1 MICNGK
7 SEKNQQ
13 NICRSNPANEDRM
26 NRIRFRSAGIP
37 LLSSLTVFA
46 LFLIFNA
53 VYGIFPCGSN
63 TVVWCDMEQQAVPL
77 LMQLKQQLMRGEGI
91 SYSALDAG
99 GMQFYGVFFF
109 FLSNPLSFL
118 ILLTDLPADRL
129 AVLLVIVKLSLS
141 AGTAAVW
148 FRYRIAKLPDVMQL
162 LLAVMYGCSGYGL
175 FYYQNLMWLDIM
187 LTAPLLLCALRHL
200 LKTGKA
206 LPYAAVLSVTVI
218 LCFYLGWMTVLFVL
232 LYTALSVRFTVPAE
246 RRGKTAA
253 RFFGASILAACA
265 TAFVWLPCLL
275 QIMHSGRSGKLLD
288 DLMQP
293 ELLRHLSD
301 KICVLGAACIG
312 FAVLPLIWIPL
323 KPCTPETRRN
333 RRLFLL
339 LAAAALLDPVN
350 QIWHGGSYQAFPLRW
365 GMYPILLMLTLAG
378 EQLSEDAC
386 IPGDTRKTLHP
397 LLPVTGILLAAA
409 AAFVLHVYAGGFLRS
424 YVSSLWVS
432 PEHALCMLCWCF
444 LATVLYCW
452 AVTAYQQRTFSLR
465 GCAGFF
471 SVLFLLEFSLS
482 YGAYFGSTADSGDVI
497 AQTAAVADSF
507 IPEEPAARLKLTRK
521 YTHANMLGAVGYPT
535 TAHYTSLTRADY
547 LQGMKRFG
555 YSSYWM
561 EVPSTGG
568 TLLSDALWNIRYLL
582 GSPYD
587 FPPWTEPVCTEGAFS
602 VVKSRMTLPSAFLT
616 DAAPEEIAELPDGS
630 RMAVQQYLAERFL
643 GVRDAVVPYE
653 PTALNG
659 VTLNASE
666 TGAVCEPEDTERGGE
681 IRYALFLREQQALY
695 FDIYTDHG
703 TALHD
708 PNSGACD
715 ITVNGVTVQTEHP
728 QNNHN
733 GLVFLGACEG
743 MTVVSITVH
752 KAFSCES
759 FGLFGMKT
767 APLAEAMKQADGAAL
782 QYCKGVY
789 SAECDCD
796 VPKTLILSAAFDEGF
811 TAEVNGQPAKVY
823 RVNSC
828 QTAVR
833 VPEGHSRVEMRFR
846 VRGLH
851 AGILL
856 GLCGMT
862 GLILYL
868 LLRRHLPDAVCTAG
882 YRLCAIL
889 LQLSYAAILLL
900 VYLLPTAICIIQS
913 VLV

>member
-1 MICNGK
+1 M
-7 SEKNQQ
+7 
-13 NICRSNPANEDRM
+13 R
-26 NRIRFRSAGIP
+26 RIRFGSAGIP
-37 LLSSLTVFA
+37 LLSCLTVFA

-91 SYSALDAG
+91 GYSALDAG

-109 FLSNPLSFL
+109 FISNPLSFL

-148 FRYRIAKLPDVMQL
+148 FRCRIGNLPGVMQL

-206 LPYAAVLSVTVI
+206 LPYAAVLSVMII

-253 RFFGASILAACA
+253 HFFGASMLAACV

-275 QIMHSGRSGKLLD
+275 QIMHSGRSGKLLE
-288 DLMQP
+288 DLMKPVLFQ
-293 ELLRHLSD
+293 HLSD
-301 KICVLGAACIG
+301 KVCVLGAACIG
-312 FAVLPLIWIPL
+312 FAVLPLIWMPL
-323 KPCTPETRRN
+323 KPCTPENRRN

-339 LAAAALLDPVN
+339 LTAAALLDPVN

-386 IPGDTRKTLHP
+386 IPGGTRKTAHP
-397 LLPVTGILLAAA
+397 LLPVIGILSAAA
-409 AAFVLHVYAGGFLRS
+409 AACVLHVFADDLLRS
-424 YVSSLWVS
+424 YVSNLWVS

-452 AVTAYQQRTFSLR
+452 AVTGYQQRTFSLR

-471 SVLFLLEFSLS
+471 SVLFLLEFSLNYS
-482 YGAYFGSTADSGDVI
+482 AYFGSTADSGTVI
-497 AQTAAVADSF
+497 SQTAALTDCF
-507 IPEEPAARLKLTRK
+507 TPEEPTALLRLTRK

-547 LQGMKRFG
+547 LHGMKRLG

-561 EVPSTGG
+561 EVPSSGG

-582 GSPYD
+582 GSTYD
-587 FPPWTEPVCTEGAFS
+587 FPPWTDCICTEGGFS
-602 VVKSRMTLPSAFLT
+602 VAESRMTLPSAFLT
-616 DAAPEEIAELPDGS
+616 DAAPESIAELPDGS

-643 GVRDAVVPYE
+643 GVSDAVIPYA

-659 VTLNASE
+659 VTLAASE
-666 TGAVCEPEDTERGGE
+666 SGAVCEPEHPEKGGE

-695 FDIYTDHG
+695 FDIYSDNG

-715 ITVNGVTVQTEHP
+715 ITVNGVTVQTDQP
-728 QNNHN
+728 SNNHN

-743 MTVVSITVH
+743 YTVISITVH

-767 APLAEAMKQADGAAL
+767 APLAKAMQQAEGSVL
-782 QYCKGVY
+782 QYRKGVY
-789 SAECDCD
+789 TAECNADT
-796 VPKTLILSAAFDEGF
+796 PKTLILSAAFDEGF

-828 QTAVR
+828 QTAVC
-833 VPEGHSRVEMRFR
+833 VPEGHSRVVMRFH
-846 VRGLH
+846 VRGLN

-856 GLCGMT
+856 GICGLT
-862 GLILYL
+862 GLLLYL
-868 LLRRHLPDAVCTAG
+868 LLRRHLPDALCRAV
-882 YRLCAIL
+882 YRSGEIL

-900 VYLLPTAICIIQS
+900 VYLLPTAICIIRNVFVQ
-913 VLV
+913 